1 MEEPSSSVGVS
12 RWPIGPPRWTIPKQI
27 WGLDTQHVSASKKM
41 TTFFIPKTLLQLGR
55 NKQKQRWAGLS
66 SDKYRNFPPPALL
79 NWPFQEATWKN
90 VRPTKAT
97 LWTRNMGKSF
107 FTVWNFQVRTK
118 SEEHQSEKTQ
128 KHGCKI
134 CCFFCF
140 RFFCLK
146 KKLEKKKR
154 LLLMI

>member
-1 MEEPSSSVGVS
+1 MEEPNSSVGVS

-41 TTFFIPKTLLQLGR
+41 TRLFIPKTLLQLGR

-66 SDKYRNFPPPALL
+66 SDKYRNFPPPFAQLTFSRSNL
-79 NWPFQEATWKN
+79 EKCASYKGYSVDKKYGQ
-90 VRPTKAT
+90 V
-97 LWTRNMGKSF
+97 F

-118 SEEHQSEKTQ
+118 SEEHQSEKTPKTRMQ
-128 KHGCKI
+128 NLL
-134 CCFFCF
+134 FFLF
-140 RFFCLK
+140 SLFCLK
-146 KKLEKKKR
+146 KQNEKKKR